1 VRRGRDAREDEA
13 ESFVPPAAL
22 YVHVPIC
29 ASKCAYC
36 DFYSVPAASLGE
48 GFEAEL
54 VEATLAR
61 ASALATRFEAEAF
74 ETVYVGGGTPSML
87 SPRALDRLLEGIGS
101 IAGGRGGRGRG
112 PREWTVEAN
121 PDSLGPEAV
130 SIMRRHGVTRL
141 SIGVQS
147 LDPAELSVLGR
158 RHGADAAL
166 RAVALAAEAGL
177 SVSAD
182 LIAGIPA
189 STATPRPAFDADRLA
204 SFARE
209 LLSAG
214 AAHLSVYDLS
224 LEEGTPLAAARSR
237 LRFPDEDE
245 DFESRRELEAH
256 LLESGLRR
264 YEVSNYAAVGDE
276 CRHNL
281 AYWRM
286 DSYIGAGPGAVS
298 TVARRSGASLRIEE
312 SRDLAGY
319 ALAASRARETEIEPR
334 DAAFETIMMAFRT
347 CFGLDLAA
355 FRERFGIEAELFIG
369 ETMRTWADKLVSGE
383 AWPGSAGSGGPALT
397 GEGMDI
403 LNRFLLDCMTEM
415 NLGTSPSTL
424 Y

>member
-1 VRRGRDAREDEA
+1 
-13 ESFVPPAAL
+13 
-22 YVHVPIC
+22 
-29 ASKCAYC
+29 
-36 DFYSVPAASLGE
+36 
-48 GFEAEL
+48 
-54 VEATLAR
+54 
-61 ASALATRFEAEAF
+61 
-74 ETVYVGGGTPSML
+74 
-87 SPRALDRLLEGIGS
+87 
-101 IAGGRGGRGRG
+101 
-112 PREWTVEAN
+112 
-121 PDSLGPEAV
+121 
-130 SIMRRHGVTRL
+130 
-141 SIGVQS
+141 
-147 LDPAELSVLGR
+147 
-158 RHGADAAL
+158 
-166 RAVALAAEAGL
+166 VALAAEAGL

>member
-1 VRRGRDAREDEA
+1 MKRGRDAREDEGA
-13 ESFVPPAAL
+13 CFVPPAAL

-36 DFYSVPAASLGE
+36 DFYSVPASSLGE
-48 GFEAEL
+48 GFETGL

-61 ASALATRFEAEAF
+61 ASALAARFEAEAF
-74 ETVYVGGGTPSML
+74 ETVYVGGGTPSLL
-87 SPRALDRLLEGIGS
+87 SPPALDRLLGGIGN
-101 IAGGRGGRGRG
+101 IAEGRGGPGRG
-112 PREWTVEAN
+112 KREWTVEAN
-121 PDSLGPEAV
+121 PDSLGPEAIA
-130 SIMRRHGVTRL
+130 IMRRHGVTRL

-147 LDPAELSVLGR
+147 LDRAELSILGR
-158 RHGADAAL
+158 RHGVDAAL
-166 RAVALAAEAGL
+166 RALALAAEAGL

-189 STATPRPAFDADRLA
+189 STESPRLAFDTDRLA
-204 SFARE
+204 AFARE

-224 LEEGTPLAAARSR
+224 LEDHTPLAASRSR

-245 DFESRRELEAH
+245 DFESRRKLEAQ

-312 SRDLAGY
+312 PKDLADY
-319 ALAASRARETEIEPR
+319 DHAAIRSSESEIAPR
-334 DAAFETIMMAFRT
+334 DAAFESIMMAFRT
-347 CFGLDLAA
+347 SFGLDLAA
-355 FRERFGIEAELFIG
+355 FRARFGIDAELLIG
-369 ETMRTWADKLVSGE
+369 ETMRKWADKLVPGE
-383 AWPGSAGSGGPALT
+383 AWPGSAESRGPALT

-403 LNRFLLDCMTEM
+403 LNRFLRDGMAEM
-415 NLGTSPSTL
+415 DRGTSPSMP